1 MTEFDDMAAQT
12 FSTVAAL
19 MGESAVWH
27 SSDGHEVTGKI
38 LFKNPTEPLP
48 IGDSE
53 QYEYRPNNVTVEYYA
68 GTFDELKD
76 AVDEGKK
83 EYITVREATYF
94 VQDITTKFDGK
105 TYVAHLEP
113 HVVI

>member
-1 MTEFDDMAAQT
+1 MTEFDDMATQV
-12 FSTVAAL
+12 FSTVTAL
-19 MGESAVWH
+19 MGEPAVWH
-27 SSDGHEVTGKI
+27 SSTGCEVTGKI

-53 QYEYRPNNVTVEYYA
+53 QYEYRPNNVTIEYYA
-68 GTFDELKD
+68 GTFDGLKE

-83 EYITVREATYF
+83 EYITVGEITYF

-113 HVVI
+113 HQQ